1 MVRRLRAG
9 IGFGL
14 LLGGTFL
21 LAYKQVSPVFLD
33 PRRTELGGVVG
44 ETIGDPTWVILS
56 AFLLTAG
63 LLTTVSAISR
73 AQGPSRLVALPA
85 LGLSTVTLLI
95 LHLTLYINSVVIG
108 TEQNLVAVFTAS
120 YLFHTGEGY
129 RLIAVFLL
137 FLVTMALLCVFV
149 ASLGHLL
156 APKRFWNALWN
167 PRDWSKIEAGVVAS
181 SLLLVWSLTVF
192 VVYLVR
198 VAVQLELDPPPAGG
212 FFTQNLL
219 LFYYLQIGALGLLIL
234 TVAARVFLVNWGT
247 QTPLEPGT
255 IRDSLDNVGR
265 LERVLVGAALVLN
278 LFVLAGPAATGPDEL
293 SVDPVFY
300 LNSRGLAWAFFLLAV
315 PYLPY
320 AVSLHRLRFMLEERR
335 AMPTTPFSTTSLRL
349 VVTHLSGLVL
359 LTAIGVGARWTP
371 LGLMSTLCAW
381 TAGVFLF
388 ASVRF
393 RLERGLP
400 RPLLRGSAAPP
411 LFFAFTVVSL
421 ATGFMLWGAGNT
433 YVATYRE
440 SGQTLTIENASPYG
454 ADIFFRL
461 AGASLL
467 SFTVLFAMAVARSAM
482 GSRRT
487 LVVPYA
493 SSFLS
498 LVVLGMIVFSVNVWN
513 EGTVGL
519 SDAYAGFGFHAF
531 GPEELVLVAVLV
543 LAAAG
548 VLYWSLARIVGQ
560 LLRPRPAL
568 TMVQAKSLR

>member
-1 MVRRLRAG
+1 M
-9 IGFGL
+9 GFAL

-21 LAYKQVSPVFLD
+21 LAYKQVSRVFLD

-44 ETIGDPTWVILS
+44 DTIGDPTWVNVS
-56 AFLLTAG
+56 AMLLTAG
-63 LLTTVSAISR
+63 LLLIIAAVSPARGRSR
-73 AQGPSRLVALPA
+73 YVALSM
-85 LGLSTVTLLI
+85 LGLSTFALLS
-95 LHLTLYINSVVIG
+95 LHLTLYINSIVVG
-108 TEQNLVAVFTAS
+108 TEQDLVATFTAS

-137 FLVTMALLCVFV
+137 FLVTLTFLGLFV
-149 ASLGHLL
+149 ASLGHLI
-156 APKRFWNALWN
+156 APTQFLPALWN

-181 SLLLVWSLTVF
+181 SLVLVWSLAVF
-192 VVYLVR
+192 VIYLVR

-212 FFTQNLL
+212 FITQNLL
-219 LFYYLQIGALGLLIL
+219 LFYYLQIGAVGLLIL

-247 QTPLEPGT
+247 QTPLEPTT

-265 LERVLVGAALVLN
+265 LERILVGAALLLN
-278 LFVLAGPAATGPDEL
+278 IFVLAGPAAAGPDEL

-320 AVSLHRLRFMLEERR
+320 ALCLGQLRRLLQGRGTL
-335 AMPTTPFSTTSLRL
+335 PTTPFSHTSLRL
-349 VVTHLSGLVL
+349 VVTHLSGLAL
-359 LTAIGVGARWTP
+359 LSVVGVGGRWTP
-371 LGLMSTLCAW
+371 LVLMTALCAW

-393 RLERGLP
+393 LLEGALP
-400 RPLLRGSAAPP
+400 RPTLRGSAAPP

-433 YVATYRE
+433 YVATYHE
-440 SGQTLTIENASPYG
+440 SGQTVTIENASPYG

-461 AGASLL
+461 AGACLL
-467 SFTVLFAMAVARSAM
+467 SFTLLFAMAVARSAL

-487 LVVPYA
+487 LALPYA

-498 LVVLGMIVFSVNVWN
+498 LVVVGMIVFSVNVWN
-513 EGTVGL
+513 EGNVGL
-519 SDAYAGFGFHAF
+519 SDAYAGFGFHAY
-531 GPEELVLVAVLV
+531 GAEELILVAVLV
-543 LAAAG
+543 TVAAG
-548 VLYWSLARIVGQ
+548 VLYWALARIVGQ

-568 TMVQAKSLR
+568 LLVQAKSLR